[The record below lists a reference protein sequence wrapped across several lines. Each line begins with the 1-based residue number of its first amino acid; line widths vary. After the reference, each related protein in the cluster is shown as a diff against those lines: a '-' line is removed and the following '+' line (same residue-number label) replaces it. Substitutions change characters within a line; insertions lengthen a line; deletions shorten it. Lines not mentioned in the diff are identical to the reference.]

1 MQQKDIVKI
10 VTEVKD
16 HILTESYGRNPAY
29 KWLQDTWTTNDIVS
43 ALHENNITSK
53 DEAIQYLLDMAHLFG
68 KDR

>member
-29 KWLQDTWTTNDIVS
+29 KWLCDTWTTHDIV
-43 ALHENNITSK
+43 AEMHENNISTK
-53 DEAIQYLLDMAHLFG
+53 DEAIQYLLDIAHLFG

>member
-1 MQQKDIVKI
+1 MEQKEILNV
-10 VTEVKD
+10 VRQVKD
-16 HILTESYGRNPAY
+16 HIMIESFGRNPAY